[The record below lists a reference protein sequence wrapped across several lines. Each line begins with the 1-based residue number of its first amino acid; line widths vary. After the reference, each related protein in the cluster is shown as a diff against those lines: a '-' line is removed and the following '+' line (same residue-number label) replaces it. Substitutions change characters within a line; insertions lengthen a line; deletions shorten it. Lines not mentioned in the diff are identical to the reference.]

1 MADKNHIMM
10 PSFYRGFFEF
20 FGRGK
25 FTAITVSKDT
35 AWYLTFDALDNKG
48 LQAHEEVH
56 MDQYEKHGTVKFI
69 VLYVWYSIRYGYRNN
84 PFEIE
89 AREISSYG

>member
-1 MADKNHIMM
+1 MSNKNHIMM

-20 FGRGK
+20 FTRGK

-35 AWYLTFDALDNKG
+35 AWYLNFAALDNKG

-89 AREISSYG
+89 AREISGYG

>member
-1 MADKNHIMM
+1 MSTKNHIMM
-10 PSFYRGFFEF
+10 PSFYRGFFDY

-25 FTAITVSKDT
+25 FKAITISKDT

-48 LQAHEEVH
+48 LRAHEEIH
-56 MDQYEKHGTVKFI
+56 MAQYADYGTVKFLM
-69 VLYVWYSIRYGYRNN
+69 LYVWYSIRYGYRNN

-89 AREISSYG
+89 ARELSGYG